1 VPPTCEQLC
10 SGRGFTREREGL
22 ASKRIGMKEALEQ
35 VVELFRAPASVGC
48 CCSGAAKMPA
58 LRQQHNALALKFF
71 LQVP

>member
-1 VPPTCEQLC
+1 
-10 SGRGFTREREGL
+10 
-22 ASKRIGMKEALEQ
+22 MKEALEQ